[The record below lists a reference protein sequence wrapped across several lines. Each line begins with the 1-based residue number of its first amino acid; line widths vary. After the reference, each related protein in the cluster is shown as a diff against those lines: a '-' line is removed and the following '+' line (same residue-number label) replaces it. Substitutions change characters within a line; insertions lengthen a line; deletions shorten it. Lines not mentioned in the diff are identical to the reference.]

1 MLYIVALSRAKHLG
15 QIGTRTPLVVD
26 VLLQQNSPRSM
37 FGGIGRDCE
46 RGREIREVKDWLGN
60 EHSFQC
66 SKGIITRLV
75 PGPGMDLFGEI
86 KEGGAVSE

>member
-1 MLYIVALSRAKHLG
+1 MN
-15 QIGTRTPLVVD
+15 
-26 VLLQQNSPRSM
+26 VLLQQNSSRSV

-60 EHSFQC
+60 ERSFQC

-75 PGPGMDLFGEI
+75 SGPGMGLLGEI
-86 KEGGAVSE
+86 KEEASSICIVGNEALIEVCEP